1 MGVNHEG
8 EHLRN
13 VSNKSHCEEEGAT
26 LHVVRLPSWEVFKQ
40 GQVSHCS
47 GHIPV
52 DGVMWRGLS
61 NSETQG
67 F

>member
-8 EHLRN
+8 ENLRN
-13 VSNKSHCEEEGAT
+13 VSNRSHCEEEGVT

-40 GQVSHCS
+40 GQVSHLFRPYSC
-47 GHIPV
+47 GWCNV
-52 DGVMWRGLS
+52 EG
-61 NSETQG
+61 T